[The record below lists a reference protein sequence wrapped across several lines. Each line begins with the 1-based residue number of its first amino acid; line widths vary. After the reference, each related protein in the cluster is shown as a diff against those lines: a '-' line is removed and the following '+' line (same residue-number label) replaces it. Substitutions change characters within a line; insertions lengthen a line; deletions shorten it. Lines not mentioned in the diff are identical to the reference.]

1 MLFMTQHFQHSP
13 VRSRARGIS
22 LIELLVGIVIG
33 LLTVVVAMG
42 GLLVS
47 RTVTG
52 TVSDTSQMQQ
62 QAANAFRIIG
72 QQMRQAGSL
81 KLNLAAQKPEGSV
94 IDMADKV
101 AFETKVGDFDPANTI
116 RGKASPA
123 SNEYAVTVVFRN
135 YVEPVYTAAS
145 DTSLFRN
152 CLGRTTSDSLVQSA
166 FVLYV
171 NPNDASQRELRCDGA
186 APGGTADP
194 QPIAQNVANFQVRYV
209 LQEDA
214 APFGNPQIRYVDA
227 DGVGANWAKVTAVE
241 VCLVLY
247 GDESIDMPSGTS
259 YVDCDNS
266 TSVNMTAL
274 AAPRKNRNHLVFR
287 NAYQL
292 RSQGLVKAS

>member
-1 MLFMTQHFQHSP
+1 MTRYRHMGYLAISG
-13 VRSRARGIS
+13 RERGIS

-42 GLLVS
+42 GLMVS
-47 RTVTG
+47 RTVSG

-81 KLNLAAQKPEGSV
+81 KLNLAAQKPEGAA

-101 AFETKVGDFDPANTI
+101 AFETKVGDFDPINAI
-116 RGKASPA
+116 RGKTSPA
-123 SNEYAVTVVFRN
+123 SNEYSVTVAYRN

-145 DTSLFRN
+145 DASLLRN
-152 CLGRTTSDSLVQSA
+152 CLGRTTSDSLLQSA

-171 NPNDASQRELRCDGA
+171 NPSDASQRELRCDGS

-194 QPIAQNVANFQVRYV
+194 QAIAQNVANFQVRYL

-227 DGVGANWAKVTAVE
+227 DGVGANWTKVTAVE

-247 GDESIDMPSGTS
+247 GNESIDMPSGTS

-266 TSVNMTAL
+266 TAVDITSL
-274 AAPRKNRNHLVFR
+274 GAPRKNRNHLVFR
-287 NAYQL
+287 NVYQL

>member
-1 MLFMTQHFQHSP
+1 MTKSLKFISH
-13 VRSRARGIS
+13 ARREQGIT

-42 GLLVS
+42 ALLVS
-47 RTVTG
+47 RTVSG
-52 TVSDTSQMQQ
+52 TVSDASQMQQ

-81 KLNLAAQKPEGSV
+81 KLNLAAQKPEGSA

-101 AFETKVGDFDPANTI
+101 AFETKVGDFDPVNTI

-123 SNEYAVTVVFRN
+123 STEYSVTVAFRN
-135 YVEPVYTAAS
+135 YAEPVYTAAS

-152 CLGRTTSDSLVQSA
+152 CLGRTTSASLIQSA
-166 FVLYV
+166 FTLYV
-171 NPNDASQRELRCDGA
+171 NPDDSSQRELRCDGA
-186 APGGTADP
+186 VPGGAADP
-194 QPIAQNVANFQVRYV
+194 QAIAQNVANFQVRYL
-209 LQEDA
+209 LQADA

-227 DGVGANWAKVTAVE
+227 DGVGADWTKVTAVE

-247 GDESIDMPSGTS
+247 GNETVEMPSGTS
-259 YVDCDNS
+259 YTDCDNS
-266 TSVNMTAL
+266 TSVDMTTL
-274 AAPRKNRNHLVFR
+274 AAPRKNRAHLVFR
-287 NAYQL
+287 NVYQL